1 MRRMNGFVTFLLVIL
16 SVAGIG
22 LAAVFLKHENQLAT
36 QRQQKMAQLNEQLQ
50 PINAQRKELQEKDKT
65 WQKSLEE
72 EKKGKP
78 CVVLCF
84 NTMEEEVYDTMYDMM
99 EQYGFRGTFALKDG
113 HVPGYSDDA
122 VTGSEVSEMLDD
134 GWEYALAEDLNAGK
148 TTEDELS
155 FLNETETEADTDQE
169 EAEESS
175 EEDSNVSFREQ
186 LDAHI
191 GTLDE
196 YQLSRPQTIFCTQ
209 QQYDQLSTADLTEK
223 GIQAVCILN
232 EAEFPILEESEED
245 NVRVLQAGVYTQQDM
260 KVEETLTN
268 AINNNKSMVIC
279 MNSVKKI
286 SEDAGYDLSITKFT
300 SLLTTL
306 KNLEDQ
312 GEIYVLTFS
321 ELLQYE
327 DQKDQSY
334 EKLASQYA
342 KFKEEM
348 NQKLKELNQ
357 QEQQAVEALDSDET
371 EESGIWKYL

>member
-84 NTMEEEVYDTMYDMM
+84 NTMEEEVYAIMYDMM

-134 GWEYALAEDLNAGK
+134 GWEYALAENLNAGK

-175 EEDSNVSFREQ
+175 EEGSNASFREQ

-191 GTLDE
+191 STLDE
-196 YQLSRPQTIFCTQ
+196 YQMSRPQTIFCTQ

>member
-155 FLNETETEADTDQE
+155 FLNETETETGTDQE

-175 EEDSNVSFREQ
+175 EEGSNASFREQ

-191 GTLDE
+191 STLDE
-196 YQLSRPQTIFCTQ
+196 YQMSRPQTIFCTQ

-245 NVRVLQAGVYTQQDM
+245 NVRVLQAGVYTQQDR

>member
-1 MRRMNGFVTFLLVIL
+1 MNGFVTFLLVIL

-22 LAAVFLKHENQLAT
+22 LAAVFLKHENQLAA

-155 FLNETETEADTDQE
+155 FLNETETETGTDQE

-175 EEDSNVSFREQ
+175 EEGSNASFREQ

-191 GTLDE
+191 STLDE
-196 YQLSRPQTIFCTQ
+196 YQMSRPQTIFCTQ

-286 SEDAGYDLSITKFT
+286 SEDAGYDLSITKFS
-300 SLLTTL
+300 SLLNTL

-357 QEQQAVEALDSDET
+357 QEQQAVDALDSDET

>member
-84 NTMEEEVYDTMYDMM
+84 NTMEEEVYATMYDMM

-155 FLNETETEADTDQE
+155 FLNETETETGTDQE

-175 EEDSNVSFREQ
+175 EESSNASFREQ

-191 GTLDE
+191 STLDE
-196 YQLSRPQTIFCTQ
+196 YQMSRPQTIFCTQ

-279 MNSVKKI
+279 VNSVKKI

-357 QEQQAVEALDSDET
+357 QEQQAVDALDSDET

>member
-155 FLNETETEADTDQE
+155 FLNETETETGTDQE

-175 EEDSNVSFREQ
+175 EEGSNASFREQ

-191 GTLDE
+191 STLDE
-196 YQLSRPQTIFCTQ
+196 YQMSRPQTIFCTQ

>member
-84 NTMEEEVYDTMYDMM
+84 NTMEEEVYATMYDMM

-175 EEDSNVSFREQ
+175 EEGSNASFREQ

-191 GTLDE
+191 STLDE
-196 YQLSRPQTIFCTQ
+196 YQMSRPQTIFCTQ

>member
-84 NTMEEEVYDTMYDMM
+84 NTMEEEVYATMYDMM

-113 HVPGYSDDA
+113 HVPGYSDDT

-148 TTEDELS
+148 TTDDELS
-155 FLNETETEADTDQE
+155 FLNETETDTDQE
-169 EAEESS
+169 ETEESS
-175 EEDSNVSFREQ
+175 EEGSNASFREQ

-191 GTLDE
+191 STLDE
-196 YQLSRPQTIFCTQ
+196 YQMSRPQTIFCTQ

-348 NQKLKELNQ
+348 NQKLKELNE
-357 QEQQAVEALDSDET
+357 QEQQAVDALDSNET

>member
-22 LAAVFLKHENQLAT
+22 LAAVFLKHENQLAA

-155 FLNETETEADTDQE
+155 FLNETEAETGTEQE

-175 EEDSNVSFREQ
+175 EESSNASFREQ

-191 GTLDE
+191 STLDE
-196 YQLSRPQTIFCTQ
+196 YQMSRPQTIFCTQ

>member
-22 LAAVFLKHENQLAT
+22 LAAVFLKHENQLAA

-155 FLNETETEADTDQE
+155 FLNETETETGTDQE

-175 EEDSNVSFREQ
+175 EEGSNASFREQ

-191 GTLDE
+191 STLDE
-196 YQLSRPQTIFCTQ
+196 YQMSRPQTIFCTQ

-279 MNSVKKI
+279 VNSVKKI

-357 QEQQAVEALDSDET
+357 QEQQAVDALDSDET

>member
-22 LAAVFLKHENQLAT
+22 LAAVFLKHENQLAA

-155 FLNETETEADTDQE
+155 FLNETETETGTDQE

-175 EEDSNVSFREQ
+175 EEGSNASFREQ

-191 GTLDE
+191 STLDE
-196 YQLSRPQTIFCTQ
+196 YQMSRPQTIFCTQ

-357 QEQQAVEALDSDET
+357 QEQQAVDALDSDET

>member
-84 NTMEEEVYDTMYDMM
+84 NTMEEEVYATMYDMM

-148 TTEDELS
+148 TTDDELS
-155 FLNETETEADTDQE
+155 FLNEAETETGTDQE

-175 EEDSNVSFREQ
+175 EEGSNASFREQ

-191 GTLDE
+191 STLDE
-196 YQLSRPQTIFCTQ
+196 YQMSRPQTIFCTQ

-357 QEQQAVEALDSDET
+357 QEQQAVDALDSNET

>member
-50 PINAQRKELQEKDKT
+50 PINTQRKELQEKDKT

-84 NTMEEEVYDTMYDMM
+84 NTMEEEVYATMYDMM

-113 HVPGYSDDA
+113 HVPGYSDDT

-148 TTEDELS
+148 TTDDELS
-155 FLNETETEADTDQE
+155 FLNETETDTDQE
-169 EAEESS
+169 ETEESS
-175 EEDSNVSFREQ
+175 EEGSNASFREQ

-191 GTLDE
+191 STLDE
-196 YQLSRPQTIFCTQ
+196 YQMSRPQTIFCTQ

-357 QEQQAVEALDSDET
+357 QEQQAVDALDSDET

>member
-155 FLNETETEADTDQE
+155 FLNETETETGTDQE

-175 EEDSNVSFREQ
+175 EEGSNASFREQ

-191 GTLDE
+191 STLDE
-196 YQLSRPQTIFCTQ
+196 YQMSRPQTIFCTQ

-357 QEQQAVEALDSDET
+357 QEQQAVDALDRDET

>member
-22 LAAVFLKHENQLAT
+22 LAAVFLKHENQLAA

-155 FLNETETEADTDQE
+155 FLNETETGTDQE

-175 EEDSNVSFREQ
+175 EEGSNASFREQ

-191 GTLDE
+191 STLDE
-196 YQLSRPQTIFCTQ
+196 YQMSRPQTIFCTQ

-245 NVRVLQAGVYTQQDM
+245 NVRVFQAGVYTQQDM

-286 SEDAGYDLSITKFT
+286 SEDAGYDLSITKFS
-300 SLLTTL
+300 SLLNTL

-357 QEQQAVEALDSDET
+357 QEQQAVDALDSDET

>member
-22 LAAVFLKHENQLAT
+22 LAAVFLKHENQLAA

-155 FLNETETEADTDQE
+155 FLNETETGTDQE

-175 EEDSNVSFREQ
+175 EEGSNASFREQ

-191 GTLDE
+191 STLDE
-196 YQLSRPQTIFCTQ
+196 YQMSRPQTIFCTQ

-245 NVRVLQAGVYTQQDM
+245 NVRVFQAGVYTQQDM

-357 QEQQAVEALDSDET
+357 QEQQAVDALDSDET

>member
-22 LAAVFLKHENQLAT
+22 LAAVFLKHENQLAA

-155 FLNETETEADTDQE
+155 FLNETETETGTDQE

-175 EEDSNVSFREQ
+175 EEGSNASFREQ

-191 GTLDE
+191 STLDE
-196 YQLSRPQTIFCTQ
+196 YQMSRPQTIFCTQ

-357 QEQQAVEALDSDET
+357 QEQQAVDALDRDET

>member
-22 LAAVFLKHENQLAT
+22 LAAIFLKHENQLAT

-113 HVPGYSDDA
+113 HVPGYSDDT

-148 TTEDELS
+148 TTDDELS
-155 FLNETETEADTDQE
+155 FLNETEADTDQE
-169 EAEESS
+169 ETEESS
-175 EEDSNVSFREQ
+175 EEGSNASFREQ

-191 GTLDE
+191 STLDE
-196 YQLSRPQTIFCTQ
+196 YQMSRPQTIFCTQ

-279 MNSVKKI
+279 MNSIKKI

-357 QEQQAVEALDSDET
+357 QEQQAVDALDSDET

>member
-22 LAAVFLKHENQLAT
+22 LAAVFLKHENQLAA

-155 FLNETETEADTDQE
+155 FLNETETETGTDQE

-175 EEDSNVSFREQ
+175 EEGFNASFREQ

-191 GTLDE
+191 STLDE
-196 YQLSRPQTIFCTQ
+196 YQMSRPQTIFCTQ

-223 GIQAVCILN
+223 GVQAVCILN

-357 QEQQAVEALDSDET
+357 QEQQAVDALDSDET

>member
-22 LAAVFLKHENQLAT
+22 LAAVFLKHENQLAA

-155 FLNETETEADTDQE
+155 FLNETETETGTDQE

-175 EEDSNVSFREQ
+175 EEGSNASFREQ

-191 GTLDE
+191 STLDE
-196 YQLSRPQTIFCTQ
+196 YQMSRPQTIFCTQ